1 MRVCMASWVVTMG
14 AGAIGSG
21 IVRRGRSPLV
31 LAGMGG
37 INNGAQPGLLV
48 WLLTDMRTQIEVD
61 PSAVGAVNVP
71 FYRIALTMPGP

>member
-31 LAGMGG
+31 PAGMGG